1 MYHYFRGTI
10 GELPGV
16 LAGDPRVRARV
27 CGPALSVAELFAS
40 TGCELVEVLDALPG
54 RC

>member
-1 MYHYFRGTI
+1 MYHYLRGTI
-10 GELPGV
+10 GEPHGV
-16 LAGDPRVRARV
+16 LAGDPRVRARI

-40 TGCELVEVLDALPG
+40 TGSELVEVLDALPG

>member
-16 LAGDPRVRARV
+16 LAGDQRVRARV
-27 CGPALSVAELFAS
+27 CGPALSVAELLAS